1 MTAED
6 TLPPLPLPE
15 ASDALCTAVPEADVD
30 LALRCTQFM
39 RTAEVMDSPA
49 PGVYVEA
56 VIPVHWEVDGG
67 IVAVHSDGTVA
78 TQLIGDHPPLHILE
92 TGTRHLLARSFD
104 YLHVPS
110 PGPSAETI
118 AQGFMEMGRPVPEV
132 LQALNARQAAMTGDT
147 AQVERFTSEVLGWW
161 SGWQEPVSTALLGR
175 WTAPLHREGH
185 LSLDALSC
193 LRSEAQAIH
202 RQLKPVWRRKINGSR
217 LLLLDTPLG
226 DGLTLYDLVAPEQRP
241 AFEVE
246 PNEPRLAA
254 LLRALTPAERVVVW
268 SWTHPGVATWSD
280 AALLAGAAYP
290 DTAGEKVRRRV
301 RYLVAEQERR
311 RAMPGAGEPD
321 PMAAR
326 A

>member
-1 MTAED
+1 M
-6 TLPPLPLPE
+6 
-15 ASDALCTAVPEADVD
+15 
-30 LALRCTQFM
+30 
-39 RTAEVMDSPA
+39 
-49 PGVYVEA
+49 EA

-78 TQLIGDHPPLHILE
+78 TQLIGDHPPLHVLE
-92 TGTRHLLARSFD
+92 AGTRHLLARSFD

-132 LQALNARQAAMTGDT
+132 LQALNARHAAITGDT
-147 AQVERFTSEVLGWW
+147 AQVEHFTSEVLGWW

-175 WTAPLHREGH
+175 WTAPLHCEGR
-185 LSLDALSC
+185 LSPDALSC

-202 RQLKPVWRRKINGSR
+202 RQLRPVWRRKINGSR
-217 LLLLDTPLG
+217 LLPLDTPLG
-226 DGLTLYDLVAPEQRP
+226 DGLTLYDLVALEHGP
-241 AFEVE
+241 ALEVE

-280 AALLAGAAYP
+280 AALLAGVAYP
-290 DTAGEKVRRRV
+290 DAAGEKVRRRV

-311 RAMPGAGEPD
+311 RAMPRVGEPD
-321 PMAAR
+321 RMAAR